1 MLHGVICEVLSQLC
15 TLSNQAAVNFNG
27 LKSPL
32 QLSGDIIM
40 WVICGLLISLLS
52 GLAFAF
58 VTRTEL
64 LSGTGGLVMIFAA
77 VGLVILQGNELAYLV
92 IIKFVS
98 ISVMAVFREDDIE
111 DIMKVGLLA
120 SAGFLML
127 IVHTRY
133 QNVAFP
139 ALVTDVAVASG
150 GLVLLR
156 TVRYLPSLIPFILLG
171 IVILVLRNHGM
182 GADVLTEF
190 GEKVMTLVGIMP

>member
-40 WVICGLLISLLS
+40 WVICGLIISLLS

-77 VGLVILQGNELAYLV
+77 VGLVILQGNELAYRV

-98 ISVMAVFREDDIE
+98 ISVMAVFREDDLE

-150 GLVLLR
+150 GLMLLR
-156 TVRYLPSLIPFILLG
+156 AVRYLPSLIPFIILG

-190 GEKVMTLVGIMP
+190 GEKVMALVGIMP

>member
-15 TLSNQAAVNFNG
+15 TLSKQAAVNFNG

-40 WVICGLLISLLS
+40 WVICGLLISLLA
-52 GLAFAF
+52 GLAFSF
-58 VTRTEL
+58 ITRTEL

-98 ISVMAVFREDDIE
+98 ISVMAVFREDDLE

-133 QNVAFP
+133 QNIAFP
-139 ALVTDVAVASG
+139 SLVTDVAVASG

-156 TVRYLPSLIPFILLG
+156 AVRYLPSLIPFIVLG